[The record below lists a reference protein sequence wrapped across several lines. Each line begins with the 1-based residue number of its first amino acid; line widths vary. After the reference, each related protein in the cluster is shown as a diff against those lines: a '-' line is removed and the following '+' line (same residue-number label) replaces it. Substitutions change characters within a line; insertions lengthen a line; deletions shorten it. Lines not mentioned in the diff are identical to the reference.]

1 MYRLKFRHS
10 GKMKIFFH
18 FTFARNHNRFIEKR
32 MKFVFKAKNNQ
43 GRVHEGIVEATD
55 PAAATDIL
63 RRNDLVPISLKEEK
77 KVLGL
82 WKEFQKMWEG
92 VSQKE
97 LVIFFQQLSTLI
109 EAHVP
114 VVSSLRTIEDQT
126 TNRFFRIILKEMADD
141 IEDGLQFSIAIEKHS
156 DVFSPLVISMLRSG
170 EASGELQRAIDTIAK
185 NIEKNYQLAA
195 RIKGALY
202 YPVFVLAV
210 AGAMA
215 FLVVTFILPR
225 ITVMIKTMN
234 IEIPWYTAVLIWLGD
249 FMNAYW
255 WAVLIALAGAIG
267 GIAYYAKTPAGKREW
282 EQVLLKLP
290 VIGMLSRSIY
300 ITRFAENFG
309 ALLGGGIPVVQ
320 ALIITSQVIGN
331 HVFEKIVLQAADE
344 VKSGGTISTVFVT
357 SSQFPPIVSQMIR
370 IGEETGSLANVLV
383 SVARFYNQEVE
394 TTTRSLTTLIEPIL
408 IVGLGIGV
416 GILTV
421 GVLLPI
427 YNIAGQM

>member
-1 MYRLKFRHS
+1 
-10 GKMKIFFH
+10 
-18 FTFARNHNRFIEKR
+18 

-55 PAAATDIL
+55 PAAAADIL
-63 RRNDLVPISLKEEK
+63 RRNDLVPISLEEEK
-77 KVLGL
+77 KVFGL

-126 TNRFFRIILKEMADD
+126 ANRFFRIILKEMADD
-141 IEDGLQFSIAIEKHS
+141 IEDGLQFSVAIEKHP
-156 DVFSPLVISMLRSG
+156 DIFSPLVTSMLRSG

-195 RIKGALY
+195 KIKGALY
-202 YPVFVLAV
+202 YPVFVLVV
-210 AGAMA
+210 AGIIG
-215 FLVVTFILPR
+215 FLVVTFILPK
-225 ITVMIKTMN
+225 ITIMIKELN
-234 IEIPWYTAVLIWLGD
+234 VPVPWYTAALIWLGD

-255 WAVLIALAGAIG
+255 WAVLIALAGVVG
-267 GIAYYAKTPAGKREW
+267 GISYYAKTPAGKREW

-290 VIGMLSRSIY
+290 VIGALARSIY

-309 ALLGGGIPVVQ
+309 ALLSGGIPVVR

-331 HVFEKIVLQAADE
+331 HVFEKVVLQAADE
-344 VKSGGTISTVFVT
+344 VKSGGTISTVFIT
-357 SSQFPPIVSQMIR
+357 SKEFPPIVAQMVR
-370 IGEETGSLANVLV
+370 IGEETGSLSTVLT

-408 IVGLGIGV
+408 IVALGIGV
-416 GILTV
+416 GILVV

-427 YNIAGQM
+427 YNIAGQL